1 MQKEVFKTLIKEGQ
15 DEIRDIESIQGRSV
29 LRNKAGMSL
38 LASGRRAS
46 LSCCISVPNSFLQTV
61 MTSRK

>member
-1 MQKEVFKTLIKEGQ
+1 MQKEVFKILIKEGQ

-38 LASGRRAS
+38 
-46 LSCCISVPNSFLQTV
+46 
-61 MTSRK
+61 